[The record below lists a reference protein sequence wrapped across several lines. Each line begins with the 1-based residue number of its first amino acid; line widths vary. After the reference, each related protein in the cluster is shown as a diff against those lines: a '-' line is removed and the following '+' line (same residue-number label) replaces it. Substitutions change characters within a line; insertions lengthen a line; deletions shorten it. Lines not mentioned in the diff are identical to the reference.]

1 MNMKLT
7 EDKKTLVAELV
18 AKFGTVITRAQLCDH
33 MRTKGLDFRGSR
45 PPKGSA
51 FPSWITNTKSLRAGR
66 GQYDLSSLVEGNTSD
81 NVDTNTVSQSVAAN

>member
-1 MNMKLT
+1 MKLT

-18 AKFGTVITRAQLCDH
+18 AKFGPVITRAQLCDH

-45 PPKGSA
+45 PPKGSN

-66 GQYDLSSLVEGNTSD
+66 GQYDLSSLVEGNNTAT
-81 NVDTNTVSQSVAAN
+81 VDTDTVQNVAAAN